1 MQTLRLRSAQAAIV
15 ILALFAVFVM
25 ALQCRDF
32 KAATEVFPISGFL
45 VTLTLASIAIGW
57 SRISPPM
64 STVAELKRIK
74 RAGLDLILS
83 SALTLCSAALLLLA
97 QDRLL
102 KTTLLINPV
111 LVLHLL
117 SLGLGLFFGWLGVAS
132 LLNQAARPSPEQAA
146 EAADHNKLRA
156 SDGQAARPRVND
168 AC

>member
-1 MQTLRLRSAQAAIV
+1 MAPSMQTLRLRAAHAATV
-15 ILALFAVFVM
+15 ILALFAVIIT

-32 KAATEVFPISGFL
+32 KAATEVFPISGFV

-83 SALTLCSAALLLLA
+83 SALTLSSAALLLLA

-102 KTTLLINPV
+102 KATPLITPV
-111 LVLHLL
+111 LVVHLL
-117 SLGLGLFFGWLGVAS
+117 SLGLGLFFGWLGVAT

-146 EAADHNKLRA
+146 DAALGRD
-156 SDGQAARPRVND
+156 
-168 AC
+168 